1 VKNKFQFLSLTRS
14 GGKAQFTMMMPFGGQ
29 HLSLDAAMR
38 EAIFANIRA
47 AAAEPG
53 KQTESLGVGSASQAA
68 PTSPANFETLEDLQ
82 PKEADYIYRD
92 FRAISAA
99 PFNCYGL
106 DFSKPGVLKASTPLL
121 ANQTVYKD
129 HIYWS
134 VDRWIGVISESA
146 WDEAGA
152 QSEGVAGI
160 NVKLKLDWKKD
171 PWTAR
176 GLLMEPPAI
185 HSFSVT
191 LLFEFDYSH
200 PDLVEEHRFWSMLG
214 EEVNGQVVR
223 LIVTK
228 IIAYWEG
235 SLVFQGADEY
245 AKQLPGADGA
255 GASQSSTAGAQG
267 PTPQQEERT
276 TVKLT
281 AEQKQRLGI
290 AAEGEEFPDAVVLGA
305 LEGLAA
311 QAQAGSVLLG
321 ARRAE
326 CLRVATLAT
335 LGSEEGELTPALKN
349 VIERSQGEDLEGLI
363 TMYSEQAA
371 DRFPTTCQSCQK
383 PVKLTRSSVEGS
395 AAVEQAGGVR
405 PARQRRGGSSIF

>member
-1 VKNKFQFLSLTRS
+1 MKNKFQFLSLTRS

-53 KQTESLGVGSASQAA
+53 KQTESLGVGSVSQAA
-68 PTSPANFETLEDLQ
+68 PSSPANFETLEDLQ

-191 LLFEFDYSH
+191 VLFEFDYSH

-245 AKQLPGADGA
+245 AKQLPGGDAT
-255 GASQSSTAGAQG
+255 GASQSSSAGGG

-281 AEQKQRLGI
+281 AARKQTLGI
-290 AAEGEEFPDAVVLGA
+290 TAEGEDFPDEQVLVIVD
-305 LEGLAA
+305 GLAS
-311 QAQAGSVLLG
+311 QAAAGLVLLT

-326 CLRVATLAT
+326 CLRVAKLAT

-363 TMYSEQAA
+363 TMYTEQAA
-371 DRFPTTCQSCQK
+371 DKFPTTCQSCQR

-395 AAVEQAGGVR
+395 GAVEQAGGIR
-405 PARQRRGGSSIF
+405 PANPRRTTSSVF